1 MKSYNFNNELA
12 KHLLGQLENHFWAV
26 ATLTRQQIID
36 ELGSEPACEN
46 CECDGISYNNTDAV
60 TEKLVDILLAMRT
73 ATVAETYGNLVPQFL
88 CISGKMLAFHA
99 QKAKESNGNSSSE
112 SVPEQGSKKKS
123 GR

>member
-26 ATLTRQQIID
+26 AILTRQQIID

-60 TEKLVDILLAMRT
+60 TEKLVNILLAMRT

-88 CISGKMLAFHA
+88 CISGKAIAFNTK
-99 QKAKESNGNSSSE
+99 KAKDGKDRSKPSAVESPKEDSS
-112 SVPEQGSKKKS
+112 GS
-123 GR
+123 